1 MADQYDGE
9 WETIDDDKKKEVL
22 GKLKGLEELRDYIDL
37 IRESY
42 TRLLKVNG
50 VKDDGTWE
58 TKEPERLVHL
68 EDIEEEQIELKI
80 NPNVKLIDENYRI
93 IGDSDDEPISPA
105 PNHASP

>member
-1 MADQYDGE
+1 MADQYNGE
-9 WETIDDDKKKEVL
+9 WETLDDDKKKEVL

-50 VKDDGTWE
+50 VKDDGTWV
-58 TKEPERLVHL
+58 TKEPERLVDL
-68 EDIEEEQIELKI
+68 EDIEEEVELKL

-93 IGDSDDEPISPA
+93 IGDSDDEPISPG

>member
-1 MADQYDGE
+1 MADQYNGE
-9 WETIDDDKKKEVL
+9 WETLDDDKKKEVL

-58 TKEPERLVHL
+58 TKEPEKLVRL
-68 EDIEEEQIELKI
+68 EDIEEEVELEL
-80 NPNVKLIDENYRI
+80 NPHVKVIDENYRI
-93 IGDSDDEPISPA
+93 INDSDDEPISPA

>member
-1 MADQYDGE
+1 MADQYDGQ
-9 WETIDDDKKKEVL
+9 WETLDDDKKKEVL

-50 VKDDGTWE
+50 VKDDGTWV
-58 TKEPERLVHL
+58 TKEPERLVDL
-68 EDIEEEQIELKI
+68 EDIEEEVELQL

-93 IGDSDDEPISPA
+93 IGDSDDERVSPG